1 MILQTLYLNLV
12 MVSPTKN
19 NIVRKVKLSI
29 DKKHRLMLS
38 RHWNL
43 NKPSLLYIMFNPSI
57 ADDEVDDPTIRR
69 LISFSR
75 TYNYGGFYVAN
86 LYTYITPNP
95 KIIDT
100 SVGIKKNNFKIIK
113 NLTNKVDDVVYAWG
127 NSIVEPSELRN
138 LITSPLC
145 FGKNINGS
153 PKHPLYLS
161 SKSKLIKFR

>member
-1 MILQTLYLNLV
+1 
-12 MVSPTKN
+12 MVSPAKN
-19 NIVRKVKLSI
+19 NILRKVKLSL

-43 NKPSLLYIMFNPSI
+43 KNPSLLYIMFNPSI
-57 ADDEVDDPTIRR
+57 ADDKIDDPTIRR
-69 LISFSR
+69 LISFSK
-75 TYNYGGFYVAN
+75 TFNYGGFYVAN

-100 SVGIKKNNFKIIK
+100 SVGIKKNNLEIIM
-113 NLTNKVDDVVYAWG
+113 NLTNKVEDIVYAWG

-145 FGKNINGS
+145 FGKNTNGS

>member
-1 MILQTLYLNLV
+1 

-19 NIVRKVKLSI
+19 NIVRKVKLSL

-43 NKPSLLYIMFNPSI
+43 KNPSLLYIMFNPSI
-57 ADDEVDDPTIRR
+57 ADDKIDDPTIRR
-69 LISFSR
+69 LISFSK
-75 TYNYGGFYVAN
+75 TFNYGGFYVAN

-100 SVGIKKNNFKIIK
+100 SVGVKKNNLKIIM
-113 NLTNKVDDVVYAWG
+113 NLTNKVEDIVYAWG

-145 FGKNINGS
+145 FGKNTNGS

>member
-1 MILQTLYLNLV
+1 

-19 NIVRKVKLSI
+19 NIVRKVKLSL

-43 NKPSLLYIMFNPSI
+43 KNPSLLYIMFNPSI
-57 ADDEVDDPTIRR
+57 ADDKIDDPTIRR
-69 LISFSR
+69 LISFSK
-75 TYNYGGFYVAN
+75 TFNYGGFYVAN

-100 SVGIKKNNFKIIK
+100 SVGIKKNNLEIIM
-113 NLTNKVDDVVYAWG
+113 NLTNKVEDIVYAWG

-145 FGKNINGS
+145 FGKNTNGS

>member
-1 MILQTLYLNLV
+1 

-19 NIVRKVKLSI
+19 NIVRKVKLSL

-43 NKPSLLYIMFNPSI
+43 KNPSLLYIMFNPSI
-57 ADDEVDDPTIRR
+57 ADDKIDDPTVRR
-69 LISFSR
+69 LISLSR
-75 TYNYGGFYVAN
+75 THNYGGFYVVN

-113 NLTNKVDDVVYAWG
+113 NLTNKVDDIVYAWG

-145 FGKNINGS
+145 FGKNTNGS

>member
-19 NIVRKVKLSI
+19 NIVRKVKLSF
-29 DKKHRLMLS
+29 DKKHRFMLS
-38 RHWNL
+38 RHWNIE
-43 NKPSLLYIMFNPSI
+43 KPSLLYIMFNPSI
-57 ADDEVDDPTIRR
+57 ADDKIDDPTVRR

-75 TYNYGGFYVAN
+75 TYNYGGFYVVN

-113 NLTNKVDDVVYAWG
+113 NLTNKVDDIVYAWG

-145 FGKNINGS
+145 FGKNTNGS

>member
-1 MILQTLYLNLV
+1 

-19 NIVRKVKLSI
+19 NIVRKVKLSL

-43 NKPSLLYIMFNPSI
+43 KNPSLLYIMFNPSI
-57 ADDEVDDPTIRR
+57 ADDKIDDPTIRR
-69 LISFSR
+69 LISFSK
-75 TYNYGGFYVAN
+75 TFNYGGFYVAN

-100 SVGIKKNNFKIIK
+100 SVGVKKNNLKIIM
-113 NLTNKVDDVVYAWG
+113 NLTNKVEDIVYAWG
-127 NSIVEPSELRN
+127 NSIVEPRELRN

-145 FGKNINGS
+145 FGKNTNGS